1 MNNILLIQPKSIL
14 KKIYPKATW
23 NLNRTEK
30 IIYLTFD
37 DGPIPELTEWVLAE
51 LLKFK
56 AQATFFCVGENILKY
71 PDIFEKVKSQGHRVA
86 NHTMHHIKGFKHNVP
101 DYLKEVDECKALIG
115 NNLFR
120 PPYGQLKRRQYK
132 ALIEKNYRIIL
143 WDVISYDYE
152 AISPENCLTNVLG
165 NTRSGSVVLFHDNLK
180 AEKNLKY
187 TLPLF
192 LQHFSNL
199 GYEFKAFND

>member
-1 MNNILLIQPKSIL
+1 LNNILLIQPKSIL

-30 IIYLTFD
+30 TIYLTFD

-56 AQATFFCVGENILKY
+56 AQATFFCVGANILKY
-71 PDIFEKVKSQGHRVA
+71 PDIFEKIKNDGHRAA
-86 NHTMHHIKGFKHNVP
+86 NHTMNHIKGFKHNVS
-101 DYLKEVDECKALIG
+101 DYLKEVEDCKALIA

-120 PPYGQLKRRQYK
+120 PPYGQLKRSQYK

-152 AISPENCLTNVLG
+152 AIAPEYCLRTVLG
-165 NTRSGSVVLFHDNLK
+165 NTRNGSVVLFHDNLK

-192 LQHFSNL
+192 LQHFDNL
-199 GYEFKAFND
+199 GYEFKAF